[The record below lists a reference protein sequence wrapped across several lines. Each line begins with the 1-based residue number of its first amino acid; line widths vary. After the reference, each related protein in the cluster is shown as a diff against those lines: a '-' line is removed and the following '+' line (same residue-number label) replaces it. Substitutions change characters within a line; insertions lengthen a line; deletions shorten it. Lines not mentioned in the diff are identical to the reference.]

1 MSLSSLRHWAARADH
16 PLARALRS
24 AKKRLHHFTLPAPK
38 LLVLPMLWLFL
49 GLRSVVFF
57 VRGKLIAEPLLK
69 AYCTRVGRGVTA
81 GIYVPWVMGRGELV
95 LGDHVHFNG
104 KLSLK
109 FAASFVARPKLHIGD
124 HCDIGH
130 EVTFVVGREIRL
142 GRHVQVASGVSFR
155 DSTGHASDPTARLA
169 GAPPS
174 DDDVRAIV
182 VHDNVWIGADAMI
195 LPGVEIGE
203 GSIVTARS
211 IVSTNV
217 APYTVVAGSPARRVG
232 VLPRPDEAAAAPAVE
247 ATSDSAQADAR
258 ARPDAA

>member
-1 MSLSSLRHWAARADH
+1 MSFSSLRHWAARADH
-16 PLARALRS
+16 PLARALR
-24 AKKRLHHFTLPAPK
+24 AARRRLHHFTLPAPK

-49 GLRSVVFF
+49 GLRAVLFF

-69 AYCTRVGRGVTA
+69 AYCTRAGRGVTA

-95 LGDHVHFNG
+95 LGDYVHFNG

-109 FAASFVARPKLHIGD
+109 FAASFVARPRLEIGD

-130 EVTFVVGREIRL
+130 EVSFVVGREIRL

-155 DSTGHASDPTARLA
+155 DSTGHASDPAARLA
-169 GAPPS
+169 GAPPR
-174 DDDVRAIV
+174 DEDVRAIV

-211 IVSTNV
+211 IVSTAV

-232 VLPRPDEAAAAPAVE
+232 VLPRPGDGSTDSGAAESAQAAAPFK
-247 ATSDSAQADAR
+247 
-258 ARPDAA
+258 PDAA

>member
-1 MSLSSLRHWAARADH
+1 MSLASLRHWAARADH
-16 PLARALRS
+16 PLARALRA
-24 AKKRLHHFTLPAPK
+24 AKRRIHHFTLPAPK

-49 GLRSVVFF
+49 GLRSLVFF

-69 AYCTRVGRGVTA
+69 AYCTRFGRGVTA

-95 LGDHVHFNG
+95 LGDFVHFNG

-130 EVTFVVGREIRL
+130 EVSFVVGREIRL
-142 GRHVQVASGVSFR
+142 GRHVQVASGASFR
-155 DSTGHASDPTARLA
+155 DSAGHASDPAARLA

-174 DDDVRAIV
+174 DEDVRAIV

-211 IVSTNV
+211 IVSANV
-217 APYTVVAGSPARRVG
+217 APYTIVAGSPARRVG
-232 VLPRPDEAAAAPAVE
+232 VLPRPGDADPESAAETP
-247 ATSDSAQADAR
+247 QADA
-258 ARPDAA
+258 ATKPEST

>member
-1 MSLSSLRHWAARADH
+1 MSFSSLRHWAARADH
-16 PLARALRS
+16 PLARALRMT
-24 AKKRLHHFTLPAPK
+24 KRRLHHFTLPAPK
-38 LLVLPMLWLFL
+38 LLVLPLLWLFL
-49 GLRSVVFF
+49 GLRAVVFL

-95 LGDHVHFNG
+95 LGDYVHFNG

-109 FAASFVARPKLHIGD
+109 FAASFVARPRLEIGD

-130 EVTFVVGREIRL
+130 EVSFVVGREIRL

-155 DSTGHASDPTARLA
+155 DSAGHASDPAARLA

-174 DDDVRAIV
+174 DEDVRTIV

-211 IVSTNV
+211 IVSTAV
-217 APYTVVAGSPARRVG
+217 APYTIVAGSPARRVG
-232 VLPRPDEAAAAPAVE
+232 VLPRPGDSSADGS
-247 ATSDSAQADAR
+247 TSESAQATVTIK
-258 ARPDAA
+258 PDAA

>member
-1 MSLSSLRHWAARADH
+1 MSLASLRHWAARADH
-16 PLARALRS
+16 PLARALRG
-24 AKKRLHHFTLPAPK
+24 AKRRVHHFTLPAPK

-49 GLRSVVFF
+49 GLRAIVFF

-69 AYCTRVGRGVTA
+69 AYCTRFGRGVTT

-95 LGDHVHFNG
+95 LGDRVHFNG

-130 EVTFVVGREIRL
+130 EVSFVVGREIRL

-155 DSTGHASDPTARLA
+155 DSAGHASDPAARLA

-174 DDDVRAIV
+174 DEDVRAIV

-211 IVSTNV
+211 IVSANV
-217 APYTVVAGSPARRVG
+217 APYTIVAGSPARRVG
-232 VLPRPDEAAAAPAVE
+232 VLPRPGDAGATPAAETP
-247 ATSDSAQADAR
+247 QADAP
-258 ARPDAA
+258 AKPDAA

>member
-1 MSLSSLRHWAARADH
+1 MSFSSLRHWAARADH

-24 AKKRLHHFTLPAPK
+24 AKRHWHHFTLPAPK
-38 LLVLPMLWLFL
+38 LLVLPMLWVFL
-49 GLRSVVFF
+49 GLRAVLFF

-69 AYCTRVGRGVTA
+69 AYCTRFGRGVTA
-81 GIYVPWVMGRGELV
+81 GIYVPWVMGHGELV
-95 LGDHVHFNG
+95 LGDYVHFNG

-109 FAASFVARPKLHIGD
+109 FAASFVARPRLEIGD

-130 EVTFVVGREIRL
+130 EVSFVVGRGIRL

-155 DSTGHASDPTARLA
+155 DSAGHASDPAARLA
-169 GAPPS
+169 GAPP
-174 DDDVRAIV
+174 DDEDVRAIV

-211 IVSTNV
+211 IVSTAV

-232 VLPRPDEAAAAPAVE
+232 VLPRPGDGSTDGGSSESAQAAAP
-247 ATSDSAQADAR
+247 TK
-258 ARPDAA
+258 PDAA